1 MYTKSTVPGWTYILQ
16 PVLREKPRQLPMR
29 QEWLVAETPL
39 IKISS
44 SFIADV
50 FKKYKHLRRCNCKVC
65 RGIEYKNPALDGTS
79 MNTSGMENMIV
90 DGRLQGKIG
99 RLYLLCSLHSVAI
112 LLFCPLN
119 LGAILL
125 SSRLY
130 VWLYVLVVN
139 IA

>member
-1 MYTKSTVPGWTYILQ
+1 
-16 PVLREKPRQLPMR
+16 
-29 QEWLVAETPL
+29 
-39 IKISS
+39 
-44 SFIADV
+44 
-50 FKKYKHLRRCNCKVC
+50 
-65 RGIEYKNPALDGTS
+65 

-130 VWLYVLVVN
+130 VWLYVLGVN